1 MRLLFENDE
10 LENLISKYNL
20 MVYFNDGYYCI
31 KYLVIKNK
39 RHTYIEVEPF
49 EKHLNELIIQR
60 KRILADM
67 KELKMK
73 EDFK

>member
-31 KYLVIKNK
+31 K
-39 RHTYIEVEPF
+39 
-49 EKHLNELIIQR
+49 
-60 KRILADM
+60 
-67 KELKMK
+67 
-73 EDFK
+73 